1 LLISMR
7 WIPFSFR
14 QKTNVMSN
22 LGSSYSK
29 ILELLHE
36 LESRDN
42 YQGQIRT
49 PKLSDK
55 QLIAL
60 VFAAESLGL
69 DSERHLFRQLPSALD
84 GLIDRSVFNRR
95 RRQLTVH
102 IERFRQ
108 RLLTD
113 LAPLEDT
120 YFVDSMP
127 LEVCKL
133 GRAKRLRICQETEE
147 TRPDFGYCAAHKT
160 YYFGYKLH
168 AVCTPQGVIKTFDL
182 SKASTHDIHYLND
195 LKTQFGHCVLVGDK
209 GYLSRQYQDDLFDTA
224 AIRLETPMRHNQHD
238 YKPFNPLL
246 RKTRKRIE
254 TLFSQLCDQFMIRR
268 NYAKSFQG
276 LITRILSKL
285 TTLTLIQWL
294 NRRNSIHL
302 NNLKI
307 GVA

>member
-1 LLISMR
+1 
-7 WIPFSFR
+7 
-14 QKTNVMSN
+14 MSN
-22 LGSSYSK
+22 LGSSYTK
-29 ILELLHE
+29 ILGLLHE

-42 YQGQIRT
+42 YLGQIRT

-69 DSERHLFRQLPSALD
+69 DSERHLFRQLPSTLA

-95 RRQLTVH
+95 RRQLAAH
-102 IERFRQ
+102 IECFRQ
-108 RLLTD
+108 LLLTD
-113 LAPLEDT
+113 LASAEDT

-133 GRAKRLRICQETEE
+133 SRAKRLRICQETEE
-147 TRPDFGYCAAHKT
+147 ARPDFGYCAAHKA

-168 AVCTPQGVIKTFDL
+168 AFCTPQGVIKTFDL

-195 LKTQFGHCVLVGDK
+195 LKSQLDHCVLVGDK

-238 YKPFNPLL
+238 FKPFKPLL

-276 LITRILSKL
+276 LVTRVLSKL

-294 NRRNSIHL
+294 NQRNGTQL
-302 NNLKI
+302 NNLKTGI
-307 GVA
+307 A

>member
-1 LLISMR
+1 MHLGKTKKLLISTER
-7 WIPFSFR
+7 IPFSFR

-22 LGSSYSK
+22 LGSSYTK
-29 ILELLHE
+29 ILGLLHE

-42 YQGQIRT
+42 YLSQIRT

-95 RRQLTVH
+95 RRQLAVH
-102 IERFRQ
+102 IEHFRQ
-108 RLLTD
+108 HLLND
-113 LAPLEDT
+113 LAPSEDT

-182 SKASTHDIHYLND
+182 SKASTHDIHYLDD
-195 LKTQFGHCVLVGDK
+195 LKTQLQHCVLVGDK
-209 GYLSRQYQDDLFDTA
+209 VLEAKNIVIATGSDVAKLRGVDTDGK
-224 AIRLETPMRHNQHD
+224 RHNWRNDLAQKLLSLQD
-238 YKPFNPLL
+238 PDGSWVNKDSPRWWQNNPQLV
-246 RKTRKRIE
+246 TA
-254 TLFSQLCDQFMIRR
+254 FSV
-268 NYAKSFQG
+268 NA
-276 LITRILSKL
+276 
-285 TTLTLIQWL
+285 L
-294 NRRNSIHL
+294 NMA
-302 NNLKI
+302 LK
-307 GVA
+307 

>member
-1 LLISMR
+1 
-7 WIPFSFR
+7 
-14 QKTNVMSN
+14 MSN

-29 ILELLHE
+29 ILSLLYE
-36 LESRDN
+36 LENRDN
-42 YQGQIRT
+42 YLNQIRT

-60 VFAAESLGL
+60 TFAAESLGL
-69 DSERHLFRQLPSALD
+69 DSERHMFRQLPSTLH
-84 GLIDRSVFNRR
+84 GLVDRSVFNRR
-95 RRQLTVH
+95 RRQLAAH

-113 LAPLEDT
+113 LAPTGDT
-120 YFVDSMP
+120 YFVDNMP

-133 GRAKRLRICQETEE
+133 GRAKRLRTCALWVFARKPR
-147 TRPDFGYCAAHKT
+147 RPALISAIAQRTKA

-182 SKASTHDIHYLND
+182 PKASTHDIHYLND
-195 LKTQFGHCVLVGDK
+195 LKTQLDHCVLVGDK

-238 YKPFNPLL
+238 YKPLNPLL

-254 TLFSQLCDQFMIRR
+254 TLFSQLCDQFMMRR
-268 NYAKSFQG
+268 NYAKPFQG
-276 LITRILSKL
+276 LTTRVLSKL

-294 NRRNSIHL
+294 NRRNGYHL

-307 GVA
+307 VIA

>member
-1 LLISMR
+1 
-7 WIPFSFR
+7 
-14 QKTNVMSN
+14 MSN

-29 ILELLHE
+29 ILGLLHE

-42 YQGQIRT
+42 YLGQIRT

-60 VFAAESLGL
+60 VFAAESSGL
-69 DSERHLFRQLPSALD
+69 DSERHLFRQLPSTLA

-95 RRQLTVH
+95 RRQLAVH
-102 IERFRQ
+102 VERFRQ

-113 LAPLEDT
+113 LAPAEDT

-127 LEVCKL
+127 LAVCKL

-147 TRPDFGYCAAHKT
+147 TRPDFGYCAAHKA

-195 LKTQFGHCVLVGDK
+195 LKTQLDHCVLVGDK

-224 AIRLETPMRHNQHD
+224 AIRLATPMRHNQHD
-238 YKPFNPLL
+238 YKPLNPLL

-276 LITRILSKL
+276 LTTRILSKL
-285 TTLTLIQWL
+285 TTLTLIQWF
-294 NRRNSIHL
+294 NRRNGTHL

-307 GVA
+307 VIA

>member
-1 LLISMR
+1 
-7 WIPFSFR
+7 
-14 QKTNVMSN
+14 MSN
-22 LGSSYSK
+22 LGSSYTK
-29 ILELLHE
+29 ILGLLHE

-42 YQGQIRT
+42 YLEQIRT

-60 VFAAESLGL
+60 VFAAESSGL
-69 DSERHLFRQLPSALD
+69 DSERHLFRQLPSTLA

-95 RRQLTVH
+95 RRQLAVH
-102 IERFRQ
+102 VERFRQ

-113 LAPLEDT
+113 LAPAEDT

-147 TRPDFGYCAAHKT
+147 TRPDFGYCAAHKA

-195 LKTQFGHCVLVGDK
+195 LKTQLDHCVLVGDK

-238 YKPFNPLL
+238 YKPLNPLL
-246 RKTRKRIE
+246 CKTRKRIE

-276 LITRILSKL
+276 LTTRILSKL
-285 TTLTLIQWL
+285 TTLTLIQWF
-294 NRRNSIHL
+294 NRRNGTHL

-307 GVA
+307 VIA

>member
-1 LLISMR
+1 
-7 WIPFSFR
+7 
-14 QKTNVMSN
+14 MSN
-22 LGSSYSK
+22 LGSSYTK
-29 ILELLHE
+29 ILGLLHE

-42 YQGQIRT
+42 YLGQIRT

-69 DSERHLFRQLPSALD
+69 DSERHLFRQLPSTLA

-95 RRQLTVH
+95 RRQLAVH
-102 IERFRQ
+102 VEHFRQ

-113 LAPLEDT
+113 LAPAEDT

-147 TRPDFGYCAAHKT
+147 TRPDFGYCAAHKA

-195 LKTQFGHCVLVGDK
+195 LKSQLDHCVLVGDK
-209 GYLSRQYQDDLFDTA
+209 GYLSRQYQNDLFDTA

-276 LITRILSKL
+276 LVTRVLSKL

-294 NRRNSIHL
+294 NQRNGNHL
-302 NNLKI
+302 NNLKTGI
-307 GVA
+307 A

>member
-1 LLISMR
+1 
-7 WIPFSFR
+7 
-14 QKTNVMSN
+14 MSN

-29 ILELLHE
+29 ILSLLHE
-36 LESRDN
+36 LENRDN
-42 YQGQIRT
+42 YLNQIRT

-60 VFAAESLGL
+60 TFAAESLGL
-69 DSERHLFRQLPSALD
+69 DSERHLFRQLPSILD

-95 RRQLTVH
+95 RRQLATH

-108 RLLTD
+108 RLLSD
-113 LAPLEDT
+113 LAPAEDT

-147 TRPDFGYCAAHKT
+147 TRPDFGYCAAHKV

-195 LKTQFGHCVLVGDK
+195 LKTQLDHCVLVGDK

-238 YKPFNPLL
+238 YKPLNPLL

-276 LITRILSKL
+276 LTTRVLSKL

-294 NRRNSIHL
+294 NRRNGIHI

-307 GVA
+307 VIA

>member
-1 LLISMR
+1 MK

-29 ILELLHE
+29 ILSLLHE
-36 LESRDN
+36 LENRDN
-42 YQGQIRT
+42 YLNQIRT

-60 VFAAESLGL
+60 TFAAESLGL
-69 DSERHLFRQLPSALD
+69 DSERHLFRQLPSTLD

-95 RRQLTVH
+95 RRQLAAH

-113 LAPLEDT
+113 LAPTEDT

-147 TRPDFGYCAAHKT
+147 TRPDFGYCAAHKA

-195 LKTQFGHCVLVGDK
+195 LKTQLDHCVLVGDK

-238 YKPFNPLL
+238 YKPLNPLL

-254 TLFSQLCDQFMIRR
+254 TLFSQLCDQFMMRR

-276 LITRILSKL
+276 LTTRVLSKL

-294 NRRNSIHL
+294 NQRNGIHI

-307 GVA
+307 VIA